1 MMKLNPNLY
10 RFITTGTFEERIN
23 QVLSEKVELA
33 ELAIDSNESFIT
45 EMTDNDLKEMLK
57 LRQIE

>member
-1 MMKLNPNLY
+1 MKLNPNLY